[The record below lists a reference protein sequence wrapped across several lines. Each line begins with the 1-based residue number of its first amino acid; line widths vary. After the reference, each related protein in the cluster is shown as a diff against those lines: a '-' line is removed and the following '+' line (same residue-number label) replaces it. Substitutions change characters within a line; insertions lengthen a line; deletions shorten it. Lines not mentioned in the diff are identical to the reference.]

1 MSISRKADR
10 ENHPLFDFRDTAAT
24 LTRARAEQIV
34 TAIVGWNPKAAD
46 ELANLLLKLEQAV
59 AACNDDRVDAVIE
72 VIDLLV
78 EMAFQESEAYCDYLD
93 EYRERVSLAVSSAVL
108 RARERRRGAWP
119 RAARRS
125 LRAGSLGF
133 HDPAFSMTVDAA
145 VGNTA

>member
-59 AACNDDRVDAVIE
+59 AACNDDRVDAVID

-78 EMAFQESEAYCDYLD
+78 EMAFQESEAYCEYLN
-93 EYRERVSLAVSSAVL
+93 EYRESVNQLCRRAFGESAARSDGRSLGEACEPDAL
-108 RARERRRGAWP
+108 IFMIARSRRRW
-119 RAARRS
+119 
-125 LRAGSLGF
+125 
-133 HDPAFSMTVDAA
+133 TVQ
-145 VGNTA
+145 